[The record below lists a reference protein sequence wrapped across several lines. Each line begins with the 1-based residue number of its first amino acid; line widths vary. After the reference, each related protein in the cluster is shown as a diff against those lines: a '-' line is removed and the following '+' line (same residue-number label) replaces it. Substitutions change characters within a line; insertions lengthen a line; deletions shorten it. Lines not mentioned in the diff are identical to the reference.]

1 MPNYK
6 FREDELIAEFMK
18 YIDQTYGGHYGQ
30 GGLQSS
36 EVIVDRGHGIG
47 FFLGNVD
54 KYNGRYGKKGEPAD
68 HRKDIV
74 KIIHYG
80 FLALYEHDRIHEV
93 PVPTEDF
100 SYDAASH
107 VGTPEGYDVTFD
119 FPREDVIETKLSF
132 EDINWLNV
140 NSTDARSLN
149 DVSPQEWDRVGKAF
163 LEKELAK

>member
-1 MPNYK
+1 MIHLSHPLHLK
-6 FREDELIAEFMK
+6 APVFLLIGIIGPFDSFRIF
-18 YIDQTYGGHYGQ
+18 
-30 GGLQSS
+30 
-36 EVIVDRGHGIG
+36 
-47 FFLGNVD
+47 
-54 KYNGRYGKKGEPAD
+54 
-68 HRKDIV
+68 
-74 KIIHYG
+74 IIST
-80 FLALYEHDRIHEV
+80 FWTTEHDRIHEV